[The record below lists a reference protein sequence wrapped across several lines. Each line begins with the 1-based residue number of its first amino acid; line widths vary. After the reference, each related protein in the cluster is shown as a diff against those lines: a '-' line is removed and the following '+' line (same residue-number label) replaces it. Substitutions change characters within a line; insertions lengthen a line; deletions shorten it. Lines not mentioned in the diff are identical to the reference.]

1 MFREMKRKERQLS
14 AELTEKILNKCT
26 SGVLSVIGDDGYP
39 YGVPVSYA
47 YSDGKIFFHCAKEG
61 HKVDA
66 IKNNPKVSFTVIA
79 QDDVVP
85 EAYGTDFASVIAF
98 GKASFVEDPEENR
111 SIFRQLKQLSVDIGA
126 KNIDNVDMSVLSMG
140 MTGDY
145 QVAIE
150 EGATHVRVGTGIFGE
165 RNYDIK

>member
-79 QDDVVP
+79 QDDVIP
-85 EAYGTDFASVIAF
+85 EKYGTDFASVIAF
-98 GKASFVEDPEENR
+98 GRASFVEDPEEMLR
-111 SIFRQLKQLSVDIGA
+111 SHIPIIEKYSNEYYDGGIEYFNKAKAAMRMVKIDIEH
-126 KNIDNVDMSVLSMG
+126 I
-140 MTGDY
+140 TGK
-145 QVAIE
+145 
-150 EGATHVRVGTGIFGE
+150 GKGVRI
-165 RNYDIK
+165 

>member
-14 AELTEKILNKCT
+14 TELTEKILNKST
-26 SGVLSVIGDDGYP
+26 SGILSVIGDDGYP

-79 QDDVVP
+79 QDDVIP
-85 EAYGTDFASVIAF
+85 EKYGTDFASVIVF
-98 GKASFVEDPEENR
+98 GKASFVEDPEEMLQSHIHIIEKYSNEYYDGGIEYFNKAKAAMR
-111 SIFRQLKQLSVDIGA
+111 MVKIDIEH
-126 KNIDNVDMSVLSMG
+126 I
-140 MTGDY
+140 TGK
-145 QVAIE
+145 
-150 EGATHVRVGTGIFGE
+150 GKGVRI
-165 RNYDIK
+165 

>member
-79 QDDVVP
+79 QDDVIP
-85 EAYGTDFASVIAF
+85 EKYGTDFASVIAF
-98 GKASFVEDPEENR
+98 GKASFVEDPEEMLR
-111 SIFRQLKQLSVDIGA
+111 SHIPIIEKYSNEYYDGGIEYFNKAKAAMRMVKIDIEH
-126 KNIDNVDMSVLSMG
+126 I
-140 MTGDY
+140 TGK
-145 QVAIE
+145 
-150 EGATHVRVGTGIFGE
+150 GKGVRI
-165 RNYDIK
+165 

>member
-26 SGVLSVIGDDGYP
+26 NGVLSVIGDDGYP

-79 QDDVVP
+79 QDDVIP
-85 EAYGTDFASVIAF
+85 EKYGTDFASVIAF
-98 GKASFVEDPEENR
+98 GKASFVEDPEEMLR
-111 SIFRQLKQLSVDIGA
+111 SHISIIEKYSSEYYDGGIEYFNKAKTAMRMVKIDIEH
-126 KNIDNVDMSVLSMG
+126 I
-140 MTGDY
+140 TGK
-145 QVAIE
+145 
-150 EGATHVRVGTGIFGE
+150 GKGVRI
-165 RNYDIK
+165 

>member
-14 AELTEKILNKCT
+14 TELTEKILNKCT

-47 YSDGKIFFHCAKEG
+47 YSDGRIFFHCAKEG

-79 QDDVVP
+79 QDDVIP
-85 EAYGTDFASVIAF
+85 EKYGTDFASVIAF
-98 GKASFVEDPEENR
+98 GKASFVEDPEEMLWSHI
-111 SIFRQLKQLSVDIGA
+111 SIIEKYSNEYYDGGIEYFNKAKAAMRMVKIDIEH
-126 KNIDNVDMSVLSMG
+126 I
-140 MTGDY
+140 TGK
-145 QVAIE
+145 
-150 EGATHVRVGTGIFGE
+150 GKGVRI
-165 RNYDIK
+165 

>member
-14 AELTEKILNKCT
+14 TELTEKILNKCT

-47 YSDGKIFFHCAKEG
+47 YSDGKIFFHCAREG

-79 QDDVVP
+79 QDDVIP
-85 EAYGTDFASVIAF
+85 EKYGTDFASVIAF
-98 GKASFVEDPEENR
+98 GKASFVEDPEEMLQSHIPIIEKYSNEYYDGGIEYFNKAKAAMR
-111 SIFRQLKQLSVDIGA
+111 MVKIDIEH
-126 KNIDNVDMSVLSMG
+126 I
-140 MTGDY
+140 TGK
-145 QVAIE
+145 
-150 EGATHVRVGTGIFGE
+150 GKGVRV
-165 RNYDIK
+165 

>member
-1 MFREMKRKERQLS
+1 MFRKMRRFKQ
-14 AELTEKILNKCT
+14 ELNETECKKILKNEVR
-26 SGVLSVIGDDGYP
+26 GVPSVIGDDGYP

-98 GKASFVEDPEENR
+98 GKASFVEDPEEMLQSHIPIIEKYSNEYYDGGIEYFNKAKAAMR
-111 SIFRQLKQLSVDIGA
+111 MVRIDIEH
-126 KNIDNVDMSVLSMG
+126 I
-140 MTGDY
+140 TGK
-145 QVAIE
+145 
-150 EGATHVRVGTGIFGE
+150 GKGVRI
-165 RNYDIK
+165 

>member
-14 AELTEKILNKCT
+14 TELTEKILTECT
-26 SGVLSVIGDDGYP
+26 NGVLSVIGDDGYP

-79 QDDVVP
+79 QDDVIP
-85 EAYGTDFASVIAF
+85 EKYGTDFASVIVF
-98 GKASFVEDPEENR
+98 GKASFVEDPEEMLQSHIHIIEKYSNEYYDGGIEYFNKAKAAMR
-111 SIFRQLKQLSVDIGA
+111 MVKIDIEHIKG
-126 KNIDNVDMSVLSMG
+126 KG
-140 MTGDY
+140 KG
-145 QVAIE
+145 
-150 EGATHVRVGTGIFGE
+150 VRV
-165 RNYDIK
+165 

>member
-14 AELTEKILNKCT
+14 TELTEKILNKST
-26 SGVLSVIGDDGYP
+26 SGILSVIGDDGYP

-79 QDDVVP
+79 QDDVIP
-85 EAYGTDFASVIAF
+85 EKYGTDFASVIVF
-98 GKASFVEDPEENR
+98 GKASFVEDPEEMLQSHIHIIEKYSNEYYDGGIEYFNKAKAAMR
-111 SIFRQLKQLSVDIGA
+111 MVKIDIEH
-126 KNIDNVDMSVLSMG
+126 I
-140 MTGDY
+140 TGK
-145 QVAIE
+145 
-150 EGATHVRVGTGIFGE
+150 GKGVRV
-165 RNYDIK
+165 

>member
-98 GKASFVEDPEENR
+98 GKASFVEDPEEMLQSHIPIIEKYSNEYYDGGIEYFNKAKAAMR
-111 SIFRQLKQLSVDIGA
+111 MVRIDIEH
-126 KNIDNVDMSVLSMG
+126 I
-140 MTGDY
+140 TGK
-145 QVAIE
+145 
-150 EGATHVRVGTGIFGE
+150 GKGVRI
-165 RNYDIK
+165 

>member
-26 SGVLSVIGDDGYP
+26 SGVLSVI
-39 YGVPVSYA
+39 GVPVSYA

-98 GKASFVEDPEENR
+98 GKASFVEDPEEMLQSHIPIIEKYSNEYYDGGIEYFNKAKAAMR
-111 SIFRQLKQLSVDIGA
+111 MVKIDIEH
-126 KNIDNVDMSVLSMG
+126 I
-140 MTGDY
+140 TGK
-145 QVAIE
+145 
-150 EGATHVRVGTGIFGE
+150 GKGVRI
-165 RNYDIK
+165 

>member
-66 IKNNPKVSFTVIA
+66 IKNKPKVSFTVIA
-79 QDDVVP
+79 QDDVIP
-85 EAYGTDFASVIAF
+85 EKYGTDFASVIAF
-98 GKASFVEDPEENR
+98 GKASFVEDPEEMLQSHIPIIEKYSNEYFLFFCPQY
-111 SIFRQLKQLSVDIGA
+111 SNLHNLSSGSLFYYLFLH
-126 KNIDNVDMSVLSMG
+126 NLLS
-140 MTGDY
+140 
-145 QVAIE
+145 
-150 EGATHVRVGTGIFGE
+150 HH
-165 RNYDIK
+165 IK

>member
-47 YSDGKIFFHCAKEG
+47 YSDGRIFFHCAKEG

-79 QDDVVP
+79 QDDVIP
-85 EAYGTDFASVIAF
+85 EKYGTDFASVIVF
-98 GKASFVEDPEENR
+98 GKASFVEDPEEMLQSHIHIIEKYSNEYYDGGIEYFNKAKAAMR
-111 SIFRQLKQLSVDIGA
+111 MVKIDIEH
-126 KNIDNVDMSVLSMG
+126 I
-140 MTGDY
+140 TGK
-145 QVAIE
+145 
-150 EGATHVRVGTGIFGE
+150 GKGVRV
-165 RNYDIK
+165 

>member
-14 AELTEKILNKCT
+14 TELTEKILTECT
-26 SGVLSVIGDDGYP
+26 NGVLSVIGDDGYP

-79 QDDVVP
+79 QDDVIP
-85 EAYGTDFASVIAF
+85 EKYGTDFASVIVF
-98 GKASFVEDPEENR
+98 GKASFVEDPEEMLQSHIHIIEKYSNEYYDGGIEYFNKAKAAMR
-111 SIFRQLKQLSVDIGA
+111 MVKIDIEH
-126 KNIDNVDMSVLSMG
+126 I
-140 MTGDY
+140 TGK
-145 QVAIE
+145 
-150 EGATHVRVGTGIFGE
+150 GKGVRV
-165 RNYDIK
+165 

>member
-14 AELTEKILNKCT
+14 TELKEKILTECT
-26 SGVLSVIGDDGYP
+26 NGVLSVIGDDGYP

-79 QDDVVP
+79 QDDVIP
-85 EAYGTDFASVIAF
+85 EKYGTDFASVIVF
-98 GKASFVEDPEENR
+98 GKASFVEDPEEMLQSHIHIIEKYSNEYYDGGIEYFNKAKAAMR
-111 SIFRQLKQLSVDIGA
+111 MVKIDIEH
-126 KNIDNVDMSVLSMG
+126 I
-140 MTGDY
+140 TGK
-145 QVAIE
+145 
-150 EGATHVRVGTGIFGE
+150 GKGVRV
-165 RNYDIK
+165 

>member
-14 AELTEKILNKCT
+14 TELTEKILTECT
-26 SGVLSVIGDDGYP
+26 NGVLSVIGDDGYP

-79 QDDVVP
+79 QDDVIP
-85 EAYGTDFASVIAF
+85 EKYGTDFASVIVF
-98 GKASFVEDPEENR
+98 GKASFVEDPEEMLQSHIHIIEKYSNEYYDGGIEYFNKAKAAMR
-111 SIFRQLKQLSVDIGA
+111 MVKIDIEH
-126 KNIDNVDMSVLSMG
+126 I
-140 MTGDY
+140 TGK
-145 QVAIE
+145 
-150 EGATHVRVGTGIFGE
+150 GKGVRI
-165 RNYDIK
+165 

>member
-66 IKNNPKVSFTVIA
+66 IKNNPKVSFTV
-79 QDDVVP
+79 
-85 EAYGTDFASVIAF
+85 
-98 GKASFVEDPEENR
+98 R
-111 SIFRQLKQLSVDIGA
+111 
-126 KNIDNVDMSVLSMG
+126 
-140 MTGDY
+140 
-145 QVAIE
+145 AISLL
-150 EGATHVRVGTGIFGE
+150 
-165 RNYDIK
+165 

>member
-26 SGVLSVIGDDGYP
+26 NGVLSVIGDEGYP

-79 QDDVVP
+79 QDDVIP
-85 EAYGTDFASVIAF
+85 EKYGTDFASVIAF
-98 GKASFVEDPEENR
+98 GKASFVEDPEEM
-111 SIFRQLKQLSVDIGA
+111 LKSHIPIIEKYSNEYYDGGIEYFNKAKAAMRMVKIDIEH
-126 KNIDNVDMSVLSMG
+126 I
-140 MTGDY
+140 TGK
-145 QVAIE
+145 
-150 EGATHVRVGTGIFGE
+150 GKGVRI
-165 RNYDIK
+165 

>member
-14 AELTEKILNKCT
+14 TELTEKILNKST
-26 SGVLSVIGDDGYP
+26 SGILSVIGDDGYP

-79 QDDVVP
+79 QDDVIP
-85 EAYGTDFASVIAF
+85 EKYGTDFASVIAF
-98 GKASFVEDPEENR
+98 GRASFVEDPEEMLR
-111 SIFRQLKQLSVDIGA
+111 SHIPIIEKYSNEYYDGGIEYFNKAKAAMRMVKIDIEH
-126 KNIDNVDMSVLSMG
+126 I
-140 MTGDY
+140 TGK
-145 QVAIE
+145 
-150 EGATHVRVGTGIFGE
+150 GKGVRI
-165 RNYDIK
+165 

>member
-61 HKVDA
+61 HKVD
-66 IKNNPKVSFTVIA
+66 
-79 QDDVVP
+79 
-85 EAYGTDFASVIAF
+85 
-98 GKASFVEDPEENR
+98 VEDPEEMLQSHIPIIEKYSNEYYAGGIEYFNKAKAAMR
-111 SIFRQLKQLSVDIGA
+111 MVKIDIEH
-126 KNIDNVDMSVLSMG
+126 I
-140 MTGDY
+140 TGK
-145 QVAIE
+145 
-150 EGATHVRVGTGIFGE
+150 GKGVRV
-165 RNYDIK
+165 

>member
-14 AELTEKILNKCT
+14 TELTEKILNKCT

-79 QDDVVP
+79 QDDVIP
-85 EAYGTDFASVIAF
+85 EKYGTDFASVIAF
-98 GKASFVEDPEENR
+98 GKASFVEDPEEMLR
-111 SIFRQLKQLSVDIGA
+111 SHIPIIEKYSNEYYDGGIEYFNKAKAAMRMVKIDIEH
-126 KNIDNVDMSVLSMG
+126 I
-140 MTGDY
+140 TGK
-145 QVAIE
+145 
-150 EGATHVRVGTGIFGE
+150 GKGVRI
-165 RNYDIK
+165 